1 MFELIFGGVFTFMAL
16 LFTIVMLG
24 VGLFGGE
31 PTLLLGLLF
40 LLPFWAVGITCLK
53 KGIRKIRI
61 DKETQKFGRDTFA
74 LVVNFTDSG
83 CYVNACPVWNA
94 HFLVLTEYGV
104 QQFKERVGTNPQ
116 FDIGDIVAVKYYN
129 NDINV
134 GARVPV
140 AMVPEEI
147 RRLLLDATPLR
158 LRQQIENYKMQN
170 QDFIVNGDYIIVD
183 GVRYQRPM

>member
-1 MFELIFGGVFTFMAL
+1 MFELIFGGAFTSMAL
-16 LFTIVMLG
+16 LFTIVILG

-31 PTLLLGLLF
+31 PALLLGLLF
-40 LLPFWAVGITCLK
+40 LLPFWAVGISFLK
-53 KGIRKIRI
+53 KGIRKRRI

-74 LVVNFTDSG
+74 LVLKFTDSG
-83 CYVNACPVWNA
+83 CYVNDCPVWNA

-134 GARVPV
+134 GARVH
-140 AMVPEEI
+140 ATMVPEEI
-147 RRLLLDATPLR
+147 RRLLLDATPLG

-183 GVRYQRPM
+183 GVRYKRPQ